1 MLSRVAENIYWMA
14 RYLERVEGS
23 ARLVIAT
30 NQTMLDIAP
39 ISHVRPLNW
48 FQLIAITGSRECYA
62 QHHAAIDEA
71 NVVRFLIA
79 DTANPS
85 SILSSLRLAREN
97 MRSTREVFPREA
109 WESLNGFTMRT
120 QELLHK
126 EVPAAE
132 RHEFLEGIINACLK
146 LTGLLDSTMC
156 RDEAFHTF
164 RLGRY
169 LERADMTT
177 RILDVRGAG
186 MLESWERMELPLRN
200 AVWLTVLR
208 SLSGDQM
215 YRRRVEPRI
224 RGPEVLAF
232 LLKDRLFPR
241 TFRYCI
247 EGVGGSLK
255 KLHRDSGA
263 QQVIKAIEEDLYLA
277 DVKGLAEGGKLHE
290 FLDKLQIH
298 LGHLHEKIGTIY
310 FNPPPSRREVA
321 HAHDQSQF
329 LVQT

>member
-39 ISHVRPLNW
+39 ISHVRPLDW
-48 FQLIAITGSRECYA
+48 FQLIAITGSRESYA
-62 QHHAAIDEA
+62 QLYTDINET
-71 NVVRFLIA
+71 NVVQFLIA
-79 DTANPS
+79 QRKNPS
-85 SILSSLRLAREN
+85 SILSSLRMAREN

-120 QELLHK
+120 QDELHK
-126 EVPAAE
+126 EITAAQ
-132 RHEFLEGIINACLK
+132 RHAFLEGIIDACLK
-146 LTGLLDSTMC
+146 MTGLLDSTMC
-156 RDEAFHTF
+156 RDDAFHMF

-169 LERADMTT
+169 LERADMIT

-186 MLESWERMELPLRN
+186 MLESWVKMDLPLRN

-215 YRRRVEPRI
+215 YRRRVEPRV

-232 LLKDRLFPR
+232 LLKDSLFPR

-247 EGVGGSLK
+247 NGVTACLKSLC
-255 KLHRDSGA
+255 LDTTA
-263 QQVIKAIEEDLYLA
+263 QQVINAIEEDLYLA
-277 DVKGLAEGGKLHE
+277 DVKGLAEGEKLHE
-290 FLDKLQIH
+290 FLDRLQIH
-298 LGHLHEKIGTIY
+298 LGNLHESIGRVY
-310 FNPPPSRREVA
+310 FNAPPTPPEGSGLSA
-321 HAHDQSQF
+321 QTQSA
-329 LVQT
+329 

>member
-14 RYLERVEGS
+14 RYLERVEGT

-39 ISHVRPLNW
+39 ISHVRPLDW
-48 FQLIAITGSRECYA
+48 FQLIAITGSREYFA
-62 QHHAAIDEA
+62 KLHATIDETI
-71 NVVRFLIA
+71 VVQFLIA
-79 DTANPS
+79 DAKNPS

-97 MRSTREVFPREA
+97 MRSTRELFPREA
-109 WESLNGFTMRT
+109 WETLNTFTIHT
-120 QELLHK
+120 QELLHSDI
-126 EVPAAE
+126 PAAQ
-132 RHEFLEGIINACLK
+132 RHAFLEGIIDACLK

-156 RDEAFHTF
+156 RDDAFHMF
-164 RLGRY
+164 RLGRC
-169 LERADMTT
+169 LERADMIT

-186 MLESWERMELPLRN
+186 MLESWKQMDLPLRN

-215 YRRRVEPRI
+215 YRRRVEPRV

-232 LLKDRLFPR
+232 LLKDRQFPR

-247 EGVGGSLK
+247 DGVENCLA
-255 KLHRDSGA
+255 KLRRDTTA
-263 QQVIKAIEEDLYLA
+263 QTVIKAIEQEIYLA
-277 DVKGLAEGGKLHE
+277 DVQGLAEEGGLHE

-298 LGHLHEKIGTIY
+298 LGHLHGSIGKTY
-310 FNPPPSRREVA
+310 FNTLPA
-321 HAHDQSQF
+321 
-329 LVQT
+329 QTEGTDRSEQTQT